1 MDKDSFEQVY
11 IQYHKVVYAYLLSLC
26 RNEELA
32 ADLAQETFYKALRGI
47 DRFQGECALNV
58 WLCSIAKNTRSRI
71 ITAVTDGKPRCP
83 SRHRTT
89 RTPTRCRE
97 KSWNSGRWR

>member
-26 RNEELA
+26 RSEELA

-47 DRFQGECALNV
+47 DRFQGEPIWPRRPFTRPCGASTGSRGNV
-58 WLCSIAKNTRSRI
+58 R
-71 ITAVTDGKPRCP
+71 
-83 SRHRTT
+83 
-89 RTPTRCRE
+89 
-97 KSWNSGRWR
+97 